1 MDGFNFITY
10 STDTNILSWYKTCL
24 EGEIDL
30 AIPSSLSVIINTKH
44 FIDEM
49 IKSYED
55 KNDIM
60 KQFVLDFSR
69 LQIYINNE
77 KITDLESTIH
87 IFTKI
92 EGRENINGLL
102 FSALLCCQSSFYFSL
117 IFLHNNILDS
127 EKVRTTDKNNIP
139 KTIKLQITENKIN
152 KLILETEY
160 KFINIELGKEVYTI
174 KSGTEIDFESIN
186 SLLTYEIIKFQELK

>member
-1 MDGFNFITY
+1 M
-10 STDTNILSWYKTCL
+10 
-24 EGEIDL
+24 
-30 AIPSSLSVIINTKH
+30 
-44 FIDEM
+44 
-49 IKSYED
+49 
-55 KNDIM
+55 
-60 KQFVLDFSR
+60 
-69 LQIYINNE
+69 
-77 KITDLESTIH
+77 
-87 IFTKI
+87 
-92 EGRENINGLL
+92 
-102 FSALLCCQSSFYFSL
+102 
-117 IFLHNNILDS
+117 DS